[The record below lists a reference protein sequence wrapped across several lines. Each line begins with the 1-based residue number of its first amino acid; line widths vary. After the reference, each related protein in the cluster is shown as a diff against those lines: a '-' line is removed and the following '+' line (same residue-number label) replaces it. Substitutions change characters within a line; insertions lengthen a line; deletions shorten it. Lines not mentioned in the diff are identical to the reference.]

1 MVALDNRVAA
11 APLNVLT
18 WPGLVLLPMQA
29 DTEKPF
35 LFVAGTLLQAPRS
48 EEEGLMLFQ
57 RSLTLQLTA

>member
-18 WPGLVLLPMQA
+18 WPVLLPMQA